1 MITVL
6 VTQPQYDKVREVF
19 EHAEGFQCF
28 PAPESEPE
36 LARLVRKKHAKYV
49 IVGGA
54 PYRNEL
60 YDAVPKGGVIAR
72 FGVGCDNIDLPRA
85 AEKGIYCTNTPGALE
100 QSVAECAIGMILL
113 AARQFIAAAD
123 DCRNGLWQPRTG
135 SELAGKTLA
144 VIGCGAIGSRVAA
157 IAKNGFGMSVT
168 GVIRSAPHP
177 DCPAD
182 RFVKNWSDA
191 VADADFVSLHI
202 PGSPENLNYVSAG
215 RLKQMKPGSWLINT
229 ARGSVV
235 DEAALYDALLSGR
248 IGGAVSDVFR
258 QEPYAPSGKDLRTL
272 PNMIMTPHIGSSTR
286 EACRR
291 IALAALKNIRLC
303 ELGDPLS
310 MNLLNPR

>member
-85 AEKGIYCTNTPGALE
+85 AEKGHLLHQHARRTRTIRRGVRHRHDPAGGASIHRRGRRLP
-100 QSVAECAIGMILL
+100 QRAL
-113 AARQFIAAAD
+113 AAQ
-123 DCRNGLWQPRTG
+123 TG
-135 SELAGKTLA
+135 CELAGKTLA

-168 GVIRSAPHP
+168 GVIRSAPRP

-191 VADADFVSLHI
+191 DGRRRFRLPPHPRLPGKPQLRFRRAAETNETRFLADQHR
-202 PGSPENLNYVSAG
+202 PGQRG
-215 RLKQMKPGSWLINT
+215 RRS
-229 ARGSVV
+229 R
-235 DEAALYDALLSGR
+235 AL
-248 IGGAVSDVFR
+248 
-258 QEPYAPSGKDLRTL
+258 
-272 PNMIMTPHIGSSTR
+272 
-286 EACRR
+286 
-291 IALAALKNIRLC
+291 
-303 ELGDPLS
+303 
-310 MNLLNPR
+310 

>member
-36 LARLVRKKHAKYV
+36 LARLVREKHAKYV

-113 AARQFIAAAD
+113 AATAA
-123 DCRNGLWQPRTG
+123 TG
-135 SELAGKTLA
+135 S
-144 VIGCGAIGSRVAA
+144 
-157 IAKNGFGMSVT
+157 
-168 GVIRSAPHP
+168 
-177 DCPAD
+177 
-182 RFVKNWSDA
+182 
-191 VADADFVSLHI
+191 
-202 PGSPENLNYVSAG
+202 GSP
-215 RLKQMKPGSWLINT
+215 KPAANSP
-229 ARGSVV
+229 ARHW
-235 DEAALYDALLSGR
+235 
-248 IGGAVSDVFR
+248 
-258 QEPYAPSGKDLRTL
+258 P
-272 PNMIMTPHIGSSTR
+272 
-286 EACRR
+286 
-291 IALAALKNIRLC
+291 
-303 ELGDPLS
+303 
-310 MNLLNPR
+310 

>member
-36 LARLVRKKHAKYV
+36 LARLVREKHAKYV

-123 DCRNGLWQPRTG
+123 DCRNGLWQPQTG
-135 SELAGKTLA
+135 CELAGKTLA

-168 GVIRSAPHP
+168 GVIRSAPRP

-258 QEPYAPSGKDLRTL
+258 QEPYAPSSKDLRTL

-291 IALAALKNIRLC
+291 IALAALKNIQLC